1 MWYKVID
8 EKLIPPPVNFITP
21 EGATICNF
29 NLSPA
34 LMTKYGWSD
43 WTPEEEAQW
52 REEHPEPKPPVTLEE
67 LTELT
72 YKAKAE
78 VSYGGLTFIKDGTSY
93 QFDTDVDSITMCN
106 SQVLLMASQPDDF
119 QFGWKVYLNNH
130 PTLFTMTKAEFI
142 KVYGF
147 GNIMINTAFGT
158 EGALNAHYEQLTPE
172 ELSSLD
178 IDSEIEYIRGEFA
191 KIQRVYEL

>member
-1 MWYKVID
+1 MQYKIEND
-8 EKLIPPPVNFITP
+8 QLIPAPVNYVTP
-21 EGATICNF
+21 DGKTICNF
-29 NLSPA
+29 NLSVE
-34 LMTKYGWSD
+34 LMNQYGF
-43 WTPEEEAQW
+43 TMTEEEAEEW
-52 REEHPEPKPPVTLEE
+52 RKAHPEPKPPVTLEE

-78 VSYGGLTFIKDGTSY
+78 VAYGGLTFIKDGTSY
-93 QFDTDVDSITMCN
+93 QFDTDMDSITMCN
-106 SQVLLMASQPDDF
+106 SQVLLMAAQPDDF
-119 QFGWKVYLNNH
+119 QFGWKVYINNH
-130 PTLFTMTKAEFI
+130 PTLFTITKAEFI

-158 EGALNAHYEQLTPE
+158 EGSLNAHYEQLTPE

-178 IDSEIEYIRGEFA
+178 IDVEREYIQGEFA